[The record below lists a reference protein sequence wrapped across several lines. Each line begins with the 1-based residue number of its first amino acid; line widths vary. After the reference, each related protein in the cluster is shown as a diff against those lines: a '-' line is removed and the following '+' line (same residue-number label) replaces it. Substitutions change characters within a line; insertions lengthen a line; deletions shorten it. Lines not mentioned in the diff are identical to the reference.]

1 MDFNQSSN
9 GEGGSFRQNI
19 QSRERQCGPG
29 CSWSLR
35 QRNAEAT
42 VLHLRGEPS
51 GALQSWPDF
60 YALKRELPISGGKQ
74 QRAQMSLEKVLS
86 REFFANGES
95 STAKL
100 GFDANQPRSKCLLDV
115 ARYHEY
121 LYGEMKHFFSSVLQ
135 S

>member
-1 MDFNQSSN
+1 MLRPL
-9 GEGGSFRQNI
+9 SFTCVESHLEL
-19 QSRERQCGPG
+19 SRAGQ
-29 CSWSLR
+29 
-35 QRNAEAT
+35 T
-42 VLHLRGEPS
+42 
-51 GALQSWPDF
+51 
-60 YALKRELPISGGKQ
+60 PISGGKQ

-86 REFFANGES
+86 REFFANRES

-121 LYGEMKHFFSSVLQ
+121 LYGETKHFFSSVLQ

>member
-1 MDFNQSSN
+1 MVRVVVSGKTCRAEKDSAPHMK
-9 GEGGSFRQNI
+9 
-19 QSRERQCGPG
+19 CGHG
-29 CSWSLR
+29 CSWSLS

-42 VLHLRGEPS
+42 VLHMRGEPS
-51 GALQSWPDF
+51 GAQDL

-74 QRAQMSLEKVLS
+74 QRAQMFLEKVLS
-86 REFFANGES
+86 REFLANGES

-100 GFDANQPRSKCLLDV
+100 GFDANQLCSKCLMDV

-121 LYGEMKHFFSSVLQ
+121 LYGEAKLFFTSVLQ